1 MNLKVALDIQPGELV
16 AFVGAGSKTTVAWR
30 LLRLL
35 VTAGERVIYT
45 TTTYI
50 FEPRGTPLLL
60 SPDPE
65 PGDIARMLIQS
76 TMLVL
81 ASAREPLPESER
93 EGYQPS
99 LFQPTKLLGL
109 LPQVLNDMARRMP
122 GITWL
127 VEADETKRHR
137 LGVPTDEVPIIPTV
151 TDRLV
156 IGADLEAL
164 DYPLGQDIVNH
175 PELAGRLLRVSPGT
189 LVTPQLLA
197 GLVSYTS
204 WKVKNSGIDPST
216 IALLIQQDDRAHPQ
230 APTVANLLLSKQH
243 VDRVVLVGLSA
254 ADPVLKVW
262 T

>member
-1 MNLKVALDIQPGELV
+1 MNLKAALDIQPGELV
-16 AFVGAGSKTTVAWR
+16 TFVGAGSKTTVAWR

-35 VTAGERVIYT
+35 VASGERVIYT

-81 ASAREPLPESER
+81 ASTREPLPDSER
-93 EGYQPS
+93 SGYQPS
-99 LFQPTKLLGL
+99 LFQPTRLLGL
-109 LPQVLNDMARRMP
+109 KPQMLNDMARRMP
-122 GITWL
+122 GVTWL

-137 LGVPTDEVPIIPTV
+137 LGMPTDEVPIIPTV

-156 IGADLEAL
+156 ISADLEAL
-164 DYPLGQDIVNH
+164 DHPLGGDTIDH
-175 PELAGRLLRVSPGT
+175 PQLAGQLLRVSPGT
-189 LVTPQLLA
+189 LINPQLLA

-204 WKVKNSGIDPST
+204 WKVKNTGLNSSML
-216 IALLIQQDDRAHPQ
+216 ALLIQQDDRAHPQ
-230 APTVANLLLSKQH
+230 APAVAKLLLSKQH